1 MSKNLR
7 RNNFRRKLN
16 LETIFE
22 TFFLLTRICIFL
34 FRLITL
40 FYESYSYVENY
51 RVNISSLEILQ
62 IIIIKSIISLGRNDT
77 KRKKK
82 RYLYKRDNGKRSIFN
97 NPCQPKSLCL
107 RFTEVH
113 EGNFCPGLTRDTE
126 MTLEKV

>member
-1 MSKNLR
+1 MLLLNRL
-7 RNNFRRKLN
+7 FRWV
-16 LETIFE
+16 ETIQKE
-22 TFFLLTRICIFL
+22 
-34 FRLITL
+34 
-40 FYESYSYVENY
+40 
-51 RVNISSLEILQ
+51 
-62 IIIIKSIISLGRNDT
+62 
-77 KRKKK
+77 KKK